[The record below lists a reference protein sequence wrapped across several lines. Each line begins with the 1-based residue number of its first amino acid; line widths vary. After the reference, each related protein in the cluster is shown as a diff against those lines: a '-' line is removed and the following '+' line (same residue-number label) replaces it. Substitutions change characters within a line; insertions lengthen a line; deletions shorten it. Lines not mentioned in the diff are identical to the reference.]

1 MRITLERQNQAVHLQ
16 ALNEDGAKIDIDG
29 APAIGGENKGL
40 RPMQLLLAGLGS
52 CSTMDIVSI
61 LNKQKQDLADIRIL
75 IDGTREKGKTPS
87 LFEDIH
93 VHFILTGN
101 LDDKKVKR
109 AIDLS
114 MNTYCSV
121 SKIIEKTARITY
133 SYEIKK
139 TLK

>member
-1 MRITLERQNQAVHLQ
+1 MRIILERQNQAVHLQ
-16 ALNEDGAKIDIDG
+16 AVNEDGARIDIDG
-29 APAIGGENKGL
+29 APTVGGENKGL

-75 IDGTREKGKTPS
+75 VDGQREKGKTPS

-101 LDDKKVKR
+101 LDKKKVQR

-121 SKIIEKTARITY
+121 SKIMEKTARITY
-133 SYEIKK
+133 SYEIK
-139 TLK
+139 TT

>member
-16 ALNEDGAKIDIDG
+16 AVNEDGAKIDIDG
-29 APAIGGENKGL
+29 APSIGGENKGL
-40 RPMQLLLAGLGS
+40 RPMQLMLAGLGS

-61 LNKQKQDLADIRIL
+61 LNKQKQDLTDIQIL
-75 IDGTREKGKTPS
+75 IDGNREKDKTPS

-93 VHFILTGN
+93 VHFILSGD
-101 LDDKKVKR
+101 LDERKVKR
-109 AIDLS
+109 AVDLS

-133 SYEIKK
+133 SYEIKA
-139 TLK
+139 T

>member
-1 MRITLERQNQAVHLQ
+1 MRITLERQNQAVPLQ
-16 ALNEDGAKIDIDG
+16 ALNEDGARIDIDG

-133 SYEIKK
+133 SYEIKI
-139 TLK
+139 T